1 MKTLYLIGNGFDLA
15 HGLDT
20 RYSSFR
26 TFLSKNHDGFLA
38 QFEKM
43 YNIEPLDDTEPWYTE
58 KAQKQW
64 EESVLKDLWKSF
76 EEEIGNPNVDAM
88 HDMAEALTDGMPED
102 GVKDTLDAYW
112 RKEYGFSRDFQKY
125 VLEWIETVDT
135 SVATVKRKDL
145 VGNKTDLF
153 MSFNY
158 TDTLERV
165 YGINGVLHIHGGV
178 SSCTD
183 TPPIMGHGNKK
194 LIDMY
199 REKAKVAQ
207 EEFVEW
213 EESICNAVANYEQA
227 LYKDTGKIILDNE
240 DFFTSLSDID
250 RVVCFGSSFG
260 EVDIP
265 YLKRIDKAVKTT
277 TKWEVYYHDAES
289 CKTLKRVFE
298 AVGISKKHEIS
309 FLQSNSFWDK

>member
-1 MKTLYLIGNGFDLA
+1 
-15 HGLDT
+15 
-20 RYSSFR
+20 
-26 TFLSKNHDGFLA
+26 
-38 QFEKM
+38 M

-76 EEEIGNPNVDAM
+76 EEEIGNPNVDEM

-102 GVKDTLDAYW
+102 GVKGTLDAYW
-112 RKEYGFSRDFQKY
+112 REEYGFSRDFQKY

-199 REKAKVAQ
+199 REKLRWHKKNL
-207 EEFVEW
+207 W
-213 EESICNAVANYEQA
+213 N
-227 LYKDTGKIILDNE
+227 G
-240 DFFTSLSDID
+240 
-250 RVVCFGSSFG
+250 
-260 EVDIP
+260 
-265 YLKRIDKAVKTT
+265 
-277 TKWEVYYHDAES
+277 
-289 CKTLKRVFE
+289 KRVF
-298 AVGISKKHEIS
+298 VMPWQIMNKLSIKIPGKS
-309 FLQSNSFWDK
+309 FLITRTFHITVRH

>member
-26 TFLSKNHDGFLA
+26 AFLSKNHDGFLA

-76 EEEIGNPNVDAM
+76 EEEIGNPNVDEM

-112 RKEYGFSRDFQKY
+112 REEYGFSRDFQKY

-145 VGNKTDLF
+145 VGNKNGFVYELQLYG
-153 MSFNY
+153 Y
-158 TDTLERV
+158 TGASVWNKWCPSYSWRRFFLHRYTSD
-165 YGINGVLHIHGGV
+165 NG
-178 SSCTD
+178 
-183 TPPIMGHGNKK
+183 
-194 LIDMY
+194 
-199 REKAKVAQ
+199 AWQ
-207 EEFVEW
+207 
-213 EESICNAVANYEQA
+213 
-227 LYKDTGKIILDNE
+227 
-240 DFFTSLSDID
+240 
-250 RVVCFGSSFG
+250 
-260 EVDIP
+260 
-265 YLKRIDKAVKTT
+265 
-277 TKWEVYYHDAES
+277 
-289 CKTLKRVFE
+289 
-298 AVGISKKHEIS
+298 
-309 FLQSNSFWDK
+309 